1 MATIVGSYPHP
12 VLGNQ
17 DDVSSN
23 FQLQNAQFKPDVDD
37 IEISFRVA
45 SDDPDLTRMLKS
57 GEAELMARW
66 DCPVTMSNGYL
77 ELDVVRQHADG
88 TSFKGWLDQRE
99 VREDVRI
106 DIFVVASKTISEF
119 SWQNQH
125 EDYAQ
130 DKFEIRKGDLLA
142 NGGFFTIKVGK
153 LYDPMDP
160 PVGSCFRITVDPI
173 QKREI
178 KVNFDDDEQ
187 VVILMSK
194 EMASGFQELSF
205 RPDLQISLVILPA
218 LMETISFIQKN
229 QSDDSEEDL
238 SDKTWFQTVSS
249 LLRSIDSETSPIA
262 IAQQLLGDVVTKV
275 LTVSLFTEED

>member
-23 FQLQNAQFKPDVDD
+23 FQLQNAQFKHDVDD

-249 LLRSIDSETSPIA
+249 LLSSIDSETSPIA

>member
-218 LMETISFIQKN
+218 LMETIIFIQKN